1 MVTESTERLEAA
13 LKSGKIEDALP
24 AQALLE
30 SRNQILKECRH
41 ELQQLNQSGAH
52 QPDKSTL

>member
-1 MVTESTERLEAA
+1 MVTESTERLGAA

-30 SRNQILKECRH
+30 SGKPNLE
-41 ELQQLNQSGAH
+41 EM
-52 QPDKSTL
+52 ST